1 MFCFIA
7 LLPISQVLIK
17 FEIEV
22 WYHAYF
28 AEVFIKYEIE
38 VWYHAYFAEK
48 AKQMWFWASGA
59 HSLYYENILSF

>member
-7 LLPISQVLIK
+7 LLPISQVFIK

-28 AEVFIKYEIE
+28 AEKV
-38 VWYHAYFAEK
+38 
-48 AKQMWFWASGA
+48 KQMWFWASGA

>member
-7 LLPISQVLIK
+7 LLPISQVFIKFQIEVWYAYFAEVFIK

-28 AEVFIKYEIE
+28 T
-38 VWYHAYFAEK
+38 EK
-48 AKQMWFWASGA
+48 AKQMWFWACGA